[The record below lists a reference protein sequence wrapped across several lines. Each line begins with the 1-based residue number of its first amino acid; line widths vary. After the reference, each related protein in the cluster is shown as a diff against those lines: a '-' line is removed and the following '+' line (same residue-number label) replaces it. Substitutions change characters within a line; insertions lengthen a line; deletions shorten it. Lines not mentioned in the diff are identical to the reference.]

1 MSRWRG
7 GSPHLDGQYTVFG
20 EVLTGLEVIEKIQG
34 VNTDR
39 NDRPR
44 VDVRIISARIVNP
57 TPP

>member
-1 MSRWRG
+1 M
-7 GSPHLDGQYTVFG
+7 VFG
-20 EVLTGLEVIEKIQG
+20 EVLTGLDVIEKIQG

-57 TPP
+57 TQP